1 MAWTLYGLI
10 ISQFRDVHDSM
21 DNGQDVVQYLR
32 SYFGFKRSFLAVCA
46 IVVPSFAV
54 VFAVMFAISIK
65 ILNFQR
71 R

>member
-1 MAWTLYGLI
+1 MGWTLYGLI
-10 ISQFRDVHDSM
+10 ISQFGDVHDTLE
-21 DNGQDVVQYLR
+21 NGQEVVQYLR
-32 SYFGFKRSFLAVCA
+32 SYFGFKKSFQAVCA

-54 VFAVMFAISIK
+54 LFAVSFAISIK